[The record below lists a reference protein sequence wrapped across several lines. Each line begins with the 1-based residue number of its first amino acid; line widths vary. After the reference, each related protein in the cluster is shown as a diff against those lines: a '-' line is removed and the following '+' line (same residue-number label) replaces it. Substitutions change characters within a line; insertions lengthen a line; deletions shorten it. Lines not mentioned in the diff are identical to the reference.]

1 MAREIAV
8 RQTHSILDEVAQIHE
23 MIRRRAFEMFESR
36 GDSSFGE
43 MDDWLNA
50 ERELSLQPKLEMRRS
65 DGRFEIEADL
75 PGVDPRDLDVK
86 VTGQDVLITAHR
98 HEAPQAGQAK
108 GGGRPEGKD
117 GGREDTFLKLFG
129 AIHFPEVIDT
139 KAVKAEYRKGHLRV
153 TAPIAKPKP
162 AMNVNISA

>member
-8 RQTHSILDEVAQIHE
+8 RRTHSILDEVAQLHE

-36 GDSSFGE
+36 GDSFFGE

-75 PGVDPRDLDVK
+75 QGMDPKDLDVK

-98 HEAPQAGQAK
+98 HEAPETGQPK
-108 GGGRPEGKD
+108 GGGKPEVKD
-117 GGREDTFLKLFG
+117 GGREESFLKVFG

-139 KAVKAEYRKGHLRV
+139 EAVKAEYRKGHLRV
-153 TAPIAKPKP
+153 TLPIAKPKP
-162 AMNVNISA
+162 ATAVNISA

>member
-50 ERELSLQPKLEMRRS
+50 ERELSLQPKLEIRRS

-75 PGVDPRDLDVK
+75 PGVNPKDLDVK

-98 HEAPQAGQAK
+98 HETSGNGHAK
-108 GGGRPEGKD
+108 GEVKPEVKENA
-117 GGREDTFLKLFG
+117 RAESFLKLFG
-129 AIHFPEVIDT
+129 AIHFPELIDPE
-139 KAVKAEYRKGHLRV
+139 AVKAEYRKGHLRL
-153 TAPIAKPKP
+153 TAPVAKPKP
-162 AMNVNISA
+162 AMTVNISA

>member
-8 RQTHSILDEVAQIHE
+8 RHTDSILGEVAQIHE
-23 MIRRRAFEMFESR
+23 MIRRRAFEIFESR
-36 GDSSFGE
+36 GDAFFGE
-43 MDDWLNA
+43 MDDWLKA

-65 DGRFEIEADL
+65 DGKFEIEADL

-98 HEAPQAGQAK
+98 HGGSGNGNAKAEAKPEAK
-108 GGGRPEGKD
+108 
-117 GGREDTFLKLFG
+117 EDHRAESFLKLFG
-129 AIHFPEVIDT
+129 AIHFPEVIEQA
-139 KAVKAEYRKGHLRV
+139 AVKAEYRKGHLRV

-162 AMNVNISA
+162 PMTVSISA

>member
-8 RQTHSILDEVAQIHE
+8 RRTHSILDEVAQIHE

-50 ERELSLQPKLEMRRS
+50 ERELSLQPKLEVRRS

-98 HEAPQAGQAK
+98 HEAAPTEKSKA
-108 GGGRPEGKD
+108 EGKPEVKED
-117 GGREDTFLKLFG
+117 GRAENFLKLFG
-129 AIHFPEVIDT
+129 AIHFPEVIDPE
-139 KAVKAEYRKGHLRV
+139 AVKAEYRKGHLRL
-153 TAPIAKPKP
+153 TAPIAKPTP
-162 AMNVNISA
+162 PMSVTISA